1 MERIDPIETSERYHP
16 SWLRV
21 LIALLAGVAAV
32 QWTIGPLLGWIR
44 PDATEIEQ
52 YLVVKGVTF
61 AWIAAVVMRST
72 GWAAVGLRLPVRP
85 ASALYGAPVLL
96 LGAAALAGG
105 AASTMGPATFVA
117 TAAFVTVGVLGEEV
131 IFRGAM
137 WEAVAARGHLFAAIT
152 TSVGFGMIHA
162 LGFGGQI
169 PNSIVAAQ
177 ICFAVGTGIVLA
189 SVRIAAGTLWTAIA
203 VHWVFNMSSFVAS
216 GGVAATL
223 SPGMEV
229 RLVGAG
235 VVLGL
240 VGLAAVA
247 LASRRAASRGEAS
260 GALGAE
266 MPVPLGEA

>member
-1 MERIDPIETSERYHP
+1 MEHIDSKETSERYQP
-16 SWLRV
+16 AWGRV
-21 LIALLAGVAAV
+21 LMSLLVGFAAV

-52 YLVVKGVTF
+52 YLLVKGVTF
-61 AWIAAVVMRST
+61 VWVAAVVMRST

-131 IFRGAM
+131 VFRGVM

-162 LGFGGQI
+162 LGFGGEV
-169 PNSIVAAQ
+169 PNSVVAAM
-177 ICFAVGTGIVLA
+177 ICFAMGTGMVLA
-189 SVRIAAGTLWTAIA
+189 AVRIAAGTLWTAIA

-216 GGVAATL
+216 GGVAATFP
-223 SPGMEV
+223 PGTEV
-229 RLVGAG
+229 RLVSAG

-240 VGLAAVA
+240 LGLAGVVV
-247 LASRRAASRGEAS
+247 ASRRSKSGGEARGARDS
-260 GALGAE
+260 G
-266 MPVPLGEA
+266 MPMSEVG